1 MKSFLKHTT
10 AILMTP
16 LLFSCAVEQVSS
28 SKEYDN
34 LYFTSADRNPVKY
47 TNLNKPQQAEYKSGE
62 YVYNQ
67 EVQSDK
73 FVNPE
78 YLAKYANEN
87 NTSASSEEETYYIA
101 EEDRI
106 QDVKTRNNSTNRRD
120 YFSPFGS
127 GFAGYTAFG
136 NPVVYDPFF
145 DPWFSAPFGSVT
157 RLGFNSG
164 FGMGM
169 GLGMGGYN
177 MFGFNSFN
185 NPMNTLVVD
194 RFGRTYAVNP
204 FGRPGFTSFN
214 RFGYGSFGGYGGY
227 GGYGGLYYPPVN
239 GTFIANGNES
249 NATRMRAS
257 SQSRNYRSSRSVS
270 NDMSNRSRRSNSSTT
285 RVSTPENG
293 RVNTSDFQFQSSQN
307 EYYRSASERAAA
319 NSVRNASLRSRG
331 STSSYSPRSSSV
343 PSRPASNSRVA
354 PSNNGFGSTPSYDR
368 GRSYNNRSRYSTGG
382 SRGGTRSISPS
393 RSRGSRSSGTRSS
406 GSSGSR
412 RRR

>member
-1 MKSFLKHTT
+1 MKSFLKYTT
-10 AILMTP
+10 AIFITP
-16 LLFSCAVEQVSS
+16 LLFSCAVEQVTS
-28 SKEYDN
+28 SKEYDD
-34 LYFTSADRNPVKY
+34 LYFTSADRNPVKH
-47 TNLNKPQQAEYKSGE
+47 TNLNEPQQAEYKSGE

-73 FVNPE
+73 FVNPD

-87 NTSASSEEETYYIA
+87 NTSASAEEETYYIP
-101 EEDRI
+101 EEERV
-106 QDVKTRNNSTNRRD
+106 QDVKTTNNNTNRND

-157 RLGFNSG
+157 RLGFGSG
-164 FGMGM
+164 FGMGAF
-169 GLGMGGYN
+169 N
-177 MFGFNSFN
+177 SFGFNSFT

-214 RFGYGSFGGYGGY
+214 RFGYGSFGGYGG
-227 GGYGGLYYPPVN
+227 LYCPPVN
-239 GTFIANGNES
+239 GGFIANGNEG

-270 NDMSNRSRRSNSSTT
+270 NDMADRSRRSNGGIT
-285 RVSTPENG
+285 RVSAPENG
-293 RVNTSDFQFQSSQN
+293 RVNTSDFQFQASQN
-307 EYYRSASERAAA
+307 EYYRSASERASA

-354 PSNNGFGSTPSYDR
+354 PNNNGFGSTPSYNRR
-368 GRSYNNRSRYSTGG
+368 GNYNNRSRYSTGR
-382 SRGGTRSISPS
+382 SRGGTRSIAPS